1 MKQMIDL
8 SQRKILVTGASRGI
22 GRATA
27 VLLSQLGAQVV
38 LVTRDKEKT
47 EESLSLMEPGDHFA
61 ILEDLRELESLGD
74 LVKNCVQRDGIKI
87 SGLVHCAGVSNS
99 IPLSYISY
107 QKMDNEM
114 RVNFYAFIELTKY
127 IAKRAYHTEGC
138 SIVGISSAAA
148 YRGDR
153 GQTMYSATKAAM
165 DASVITLSKELAK
178 KDIRI
183 NSIRPGVVKTEMLE
197 GWAKL
202 KGVEVDELGKVQPLG
217 MGHPEDVA
225 QLAAFLLSPASRIIT
240 GTSIN
245 IEAGGKVHESD
256 PGD

>member
-38 LVTRDKEKT
+38 LVARDKEKT

-114 RVNFYAFIELTKY
+114 RVNFY
-127 IAKRAYHTEGC
+127 
-138 SIVGISSAAA
+138 
-148 YRGDR
+148 
-153 GQTMYSATKAAM
+153 
-165 DASVITLSKELAK
+165 
-178 KDIRI
+178 
-183 NSIRPGVVKTEMLE
+183 N
-197 GWAKL
+197 
-202 KGVEVDELGKVQPLG
+202 
-217 MGHPEDVA
+217 
-225 QLAAFLLSPASRIIT
+225 LL
-240 GTSIN
+240 
-245 IEAGGKVHESD
+245 
-256 PGD
+256 